1 MSSLPGFSA
10 ATSDWFASAFAGPT
24 PVQQQGWER
33 IASGE
38 HALLIAPT
46 GSGKTLAAFLWAID
60 QLGRLPEDADE
71 GVRVLYVS
79 PLKALIYDIERN
91 LRAPL
96 VGIGRAAARLGESF
110 REPVVSVRT
119 GDTPQKARQA
129 FKKHPGSVLVTTPES
144 LYLILGSQA
153 RETLRSV
160 HTVVVDEVHALAPTK
175 RGAHLALSLER
186 LDALC
191 DAPPQRIGL
200 SATVKPVQEVA
211 NYLAGGRDVAIV
223 DTSAKPH
230 LDLQI
235 VVPVKDLERPVP
247 PPQALEPAGDVLQIY
262 DAEDAAAEDGTD
274 YAADGMGY
282 GAFQQAAPRRGIWPA
297 IQPRLLELVKA
308 HRSTIVFVN
317 SRSLCER
324 LARVLNE
331 MAETDEDAP
340 LVRAH
345 HGSVSH
351 AQRTEIEEAL
361 KGGRLRGIVA
371 TSSLELGIDMGAV
384 DLVIQ
389 VESPRST
396 ARGLQRVGRAGHQ
409 VGALSRARIFPKYR
423 GDLLE
428 ATVVSQR
435 MLRGELE
442 PIRVPRNTLD
452 ILAQHVVAMTSVRD
466 WGLAELEALVKRA
479 WGFRDL
485 SREAFVATLDMLAGR
500 YPSTEFADLRPR
512 LNWDRTEDVLKGR
525 RGSKAIALQNAG
537 TIPDRGLFTVHL
549 GAQGP
554 RIGELDEEMVHES
567 RPGETFVLGAST
579 WRIQEIT
586 RDRVV
591 VSPAP
596 GEPGRMPFWHG
607 DGPGRPIELGR
618 ALGAFLREVDSRSD
632 SHAREWLTE
641 SVPLDDFAVD
651 NLLAYV
657 REQKEATGTLP
668 TDRAITVER
677 FRDELGDWRVCILTP
692 FGARVHAPWALA
704 LEATLG
710 QDAGFV
716 VRAMWSDDGIVLR
729 LADNGEDELPLPAV
743 DALVPDPDDV
753 EDLVVEQLGDSP
765 LFASIFRENAGRAL
779 LLPRRRMGQRTP
791 LWAQRLRSSNLL
803 AVARQYP
810 AFPVVLETYR
820 SCLQDHF
827 DLPALVGLLA
837 DIRARKVK
845 IEPVETTSASPFAR
859 SLVYRYVAEYMYD
872 GDAPAAE
879 RRAQALTLDREL
891 LRDLLGQE
899 QLRELLDAGEL
910 TALEAELQCLA
921 EQRRARHADGLHDLL
936 RRLGDL
942 TPDEV
947 AARCDAALDV
957 SATLTELEAQRRAV
971 LVRIAGEER
980 WIAAEDVGLER
991 DGLGVVIP
999 PGLPQ
1004 AFLAPVDRPLS
1015 ELLRRYARTHG
1026 PFVPADPARRWGV
1039 SAAALAVAAAPL
1051 LQAGTLL
1058 DGGFRPGGAG
1068 VEWCA
1073 PEVLR
1078 ALRRRT
1084 LAKLRGEVAPVE
1096 APALGRFL
1104 CEWHGIQSAG
1114 SDARGGRMERLRAVL
1129 AQLEGLPLPFSELED
1144 RILPARVPGFTP
1156 RMLDELGASGEV
1168 VWVGRGALGH
1178 SDGRVA
1184 LFRRE
1189 RLGVLFPKGSGDEA
1203 PDDALH
1209 QAILAHLERAGASFT
1224 VDLQLAAGDVSGK
1237 DLREALWDLVW
1248 AGLITNDTFGALR
1261 SLRGRTKAG
1270 GRRRGRKGRPVLG
1283 SGGRWSLVDRLRFR
1297 VPSDTERAHALA
1309 LGLLE
1314 RWGLVSREAASG
1326 ESVPGG
1332 FSSIYGVLQ
1341 AMEDAGKVRRGHFC
1355 EGLTGAQFAFPGAVD
1370 RLRKVRRPGDE
1381 HHVRFLAAVD
1391 PANPWGTL
1399 LPWPVTT
1406 GDARTAA
1413 RSGPRRV
1420 AGASV
1425 VLVNGAPVLYLAK
1438 GGKRLLTFP
1447 AADEDDNLTLALTVL
1462 PGAVRTSTRRALT
1475 VETIDGQP
1483 ARDSRRT
1490 EALLEAGFV
1499 LDYRGL
1505 TLEDN

>member
-1 MSSLPGFSA
+1 MSSPILPGFSA
-10 ATSDWFASAFAGPT
+10 ATSAWFLSAFKAPT
-24 PVQQQGWER
+24 PVQEQGWAR
-33 IASGE
+33 IASGD

-60 QLGRLPEDADE
+60 QLGALPGDAAP
-71 GVRVLYVS
+71 GVRVLYIS

-91 LRAPL
+91 LKAPL
-96 VGIGRAAARLGESF
+96 VGIGQAAARLGSPF

-153 RETLRSV
+153 REALRTV

-186 LDALC
+186 LDALTQT
-191 DAPPQRIGL
+191 PPQRVGL
-200 SATVKPVQEVA
+200 SATVRPVEEVA
-211 NYLAGGRDVAIV
+211 NYLAGGRDVSIV
-223 DTSAKPH
+223 DTSGPPH

-235 VVPVKDLERPVP
+235 VVPVRDLERPTP
-247 PPQALEPAGDVLQIY
+247 PPVPEPEVLSIDDPEDV
-262 DAEDAAAEDGTD
+262 AAEQGLDH
-274 YAADGMGY
+274 ASDGMGY
-282 GAFQQAAPRRGIWPA
+282 GAFQQAASRRGIWPA
-297 IQPRLLELVKA
+297 IHPRLLDLIQQ

-324 LARVLNE
+324 LARRLNE
-331 MAETDEDAP
+331 LAGTDDDAP

-361 KGGRLRGIVA
+361 KGGFLRGIVA

-428 ATVVSQR
+428 AAVVASR
-435 MLRGELE
+435 MLAGDLE
-442 PIRVPRNTLD
+442 PIQVPRNTLD
-452 ILAQHVVAMTSVRD
+452 ILAQHIVAMTAVQD
-466 WGLAELEALVKRA
+466 WELGALEALVKRA
-479 WGFRDL
+479 WSFRDL
-485 SREAFVATLDMLAGR
+485 SRDAFVATLDMLSGR

-512 LNWDRTEDVLKGR
+512 LNWDRDKDVLQGR

-537 TIPDRGLFTVHL
+537 TIPDRGLFSVHL
-549 GAQGP
+549 GPDGP

-579 WRIQEIT
+579 WRVQEIT

-591 VSPAP
+591 VTPAP

-618 ALGAFLREVDSRSD
+618 AVGAFLREIGSRSD
-632 SHAREWLTE
+632 ARARTWLADTI
-641 SVPLDDFAVD
+641 PMDTFAVE
-651 NLLAYV
+651 NLIDYV

-668 TDRAITVER
+668 TDRSITVER

-710 QDAGFV
+710 QAAGFV

-729 LADNGEDELPLPAV
+729 LADTGADDGVLPTM
-743 DALVPDPDDV
+743 DALVPDPEEV
-753 EDLVVEQLGDSP
+753 EDLIVAQLGESP
-765 LFASIFRENAGRAL
+765 LFASLFRENAGRAL
-779 LLPRRRMGQRTP
+779 LLPRKRMGKRTP
-791 LWAQRLRSSNLL
+791 LWAQRLRSSTLL

-827 DLPALVGLLA
+827 DLPALVGLLR
-837 DIRARKVK
+837 DIRARKVSV
-845 IEPVETTSASPFAR
+845 ESVETQSASPFSR
-859 SLVYRYVAEYMYD
+859 SLVYRYVAEYMYE

-879 RRAQALTLDREL
+879 RRAQALTLDRDL

-910 TALEAELQCLA
+910 AALEAELQCVTP
-921 EQRRARHADGLHDLL
+921 QRRARHLDGVHDLL
-936 RRLGDL
+936 RRLGELD
-942 TPDEV
+942 TDEV
-947 AARCDAALDV
+947 TERCEPDLDV
-957 SATLTELEAQRRAV
+957 AQSLGLLERQRRAV
-971 LVRIAGEER
+971 AVRVGGIAR
-980 WIAAEDVGLER
+980 WIAAEDVALYR

-1015 ELLRRYARTHG
+1015 ELLRRFARTHG
-1026 PFVPADPARRWGV
+1026 PFPPADVGRRWGLGV
-1039 SAAALAVAAAPL
+1039 AALAIAAAPL
-1051 LQAGTLL
+1051 LAAGSLL
-1058 DGGFRPGGAG
+1058 EGGFRPDGRGD
-1068 VEWCA
+1068 EWCA

-1096 APALGRFL
+1096 SEALARFL
-1104 CEWHGIQSAG
+1104 CAWHGIEAAG
-1114 SDARGGRMERLRAVL
+1114 SDARPGSPERLRAVL
-1129 AQLEGLPLPFSELED
+1129 AQLEGLHLPFSELED
-1144 RILPARVPGFTP
+1144 RILPARIPGFTP
-1156 RMLDELGASGEV
+1156 RMLDDLGARGEV
-1168 VWVGRGALGH
+1168 VWVGRGALGQ

-1184 LFRRE
+1184 LYRRE
-1189 RLGVLFPKGSGDEA
+1189 RLGLLFPRPVDSEA
-1203 PDDALH
+1203 PAEPLH
-1209 QAILAHLERAGASFT
+1209 TLLLEHLGRAGASFT
-1224 VDLQLAAGDVSGK
+1224 VDLQLVAGDVPGK
-1237 DLREALWDLVW
+1237 ELREALWDLVW
-1248 AGLITNDTFGALR
+1248 AGLVTNDTFAALR
-1261 SLRGRTKAG
+1261 GLRGRSKGG
-1270 GRRRGRKGRPVLG
+1270 GRRGRRPVLG

-1314 RWGLVSREAASG
+1314 RWGLVSREAAST
-1326 ESVPGG
+1326 ESIPGG

-1341 AMEDAGKVRRGHFC
+1341 AMEDGGTVRRGWFC

-1370 RLRKVRRPGDE
+1370 RLRKVRRPGE
-1381 HHVRFLAAVD
+1381 ERHVRLLAAVD
-1391 PANPWGTL
+1391 PANPWGAL
-1399 LPWPVTT
+1399 LPWPPTA
-1406 GDARTAA
+1406 GDPRYAA

-1425 VLVNGAPVLYLAK
+1425 VLVDGEPVVYVAT

-1447 AADEDDNLTLALTVL
+1447 TADDSDSLALALSVL
-1462 PGAVRTSTRRALT
+1462 PGAARMSSRRAIT
-1475 VETIDGQP
+1475 VETVDGAP
-1483 ARDSRRT
+1483 ARECPRT
-1490 EALLEAGFV
+1490 DALLAAGFV

-1505 TLEDN
+1505 TLEER

>member
-1 MSSLPGFSA
+1 MSDSLPGFSA
-10 ATSDWFASAFAGPT
+10 ATAAWFSSAFSGPT
-24 PVQQQGWER
+24 PVQEQGWAR

-38 HALLIAPT
+38 HALLVAPT

-60 QLGRLPEDADE
+60 QLGSLPEDAEE

-96 VGIGRAAARLGESF
+96 IGIGQQAARLGETF
-110 REPVVSVRT
+110 RPPVVSVRT
-119 GDTPQKARQA
+119 GDTPQRERQR

-153 RETLRSV
+153 RATLTSV
-160 HTVVVDEVHALAPTK
+160 HTVVIDEVHALAPTK

-200 SATVKPVQEVA
+200 SATVRPLDEVA
-211 NYLAGGRDVAIV
+211 NYLAGGRDVSIV

-235 VVPVKDLERPVP
+235 VVPVRDLERPTP
-247 PPQALEPAGDVLQIY
+247 PPVPEPEPDALSIY
-262 DAEDAAAEDGTD
+262 DAEDVEAEGLD
-274 YAADGMGY
+274 YGANGMGY
-282 GAFQQAAPRRGIWPA
+282 GAFQQAPQRGIWPA
-297 IQPRLLELVKA
+297 IQPRLLDLIQA

-324 LARVLNE
+324 LARRLNE
-331 MAETDEDAP
+331 LADVGDGPP

-351 AQRTEIEEAL
+351 AQRSEIEEAL
-361 KGGRLRGIVA
+361 KGGHLRGIVA

-428 ATVVSQR
+428 AAVVAQR
-435 MLRGELE
+435 MLAGELE
-442 PIRVPRNTLD
+442 PVRVPRNTLD
-452 ILAQHVVAMTSVRD
+452 ILAQHVVAMTSVQD
-466 WGLAELEALVKRA
+466 WSLEDLETLVKGA
-479 WGFRDL
+479 WSFRDL
-485 SREAFVATLDMLAGR
+485 SREALVATLDMLAGR

-512 LNWDRTEDVLKGR
+512 LNWDRTEDILQGR

-549 GAQGP
+549 GPEGP
-554 RIGELDEEMVHES
+554 RVGELDEEMVHES

-586 RDRVV
+586 RDRVIV
-591 VSPAP
+591 TPAP

-618 ALGAFLREVDSRSD
+618 ALGAFLRELGSRSD
-632 SHAREWLTE
+632 ARAREWLT
-641 SVPLDDFAVD
+641 SALPLDDFAVD
-651 NLLAYV
+651 NLIDYV
-657 REQKEATGTLP
+657 AEQKEATGTLP

-704 LEATLG
+704 LESTLG
-710 QDAGFV
+710 QTAGFV

-729 LADNGEDELPLPAV
+729 LADHGEEDLPLPSL
-743 DALVPDPDDV
+743 DALVPDPEEV

-765 LFASIFRENAGRAL
+765 LFASLFRENAGRAL
-779 LLPRRRMGQRTP
+779 LLPRKRMGKRTP
-791 LWAQRLRSSNLL
+791 LWAQRLRSASLL
-803 AVARQYP
+803 AVAQQYP

-827 DLPALVGLLA
+827 DLPALVGLLR

-845 IEPVETTSASPFAR
+845 IESVETPSASPFSR

-910 TALEAELQCLA
+910 HALEAELQCLA
-921 EQRRARHADGLHDLL
+921 PQRRARHADGLHDLL
-936 RRLGDL
+936 RRLGEL
-942 TPDEV
+942 STDEIV
-947 AARCDAALDV
+947 ARCDPELDV
-957 SATLTELEAQRRAV
+957 AATLIELEAQRRIAAV
-971 LVRIAGEER
+971 RVAGVER
-980 WIAAEDVGLER
+980 WIAAEDAALAR
-991 DGLGVVIP
+991 DGLGVVLP

-1026 PFVPADPARRWGV
+1026 PFAPSDPARRWGV

-1051 LQAGTLL
+1051 LHAGSVLE
-1058 DGGFRPGGAG
+1058 GGFRPGGVG
-1068 VEWCA
+1068 DEWCA

-1096 APALGRFL
+1096 APALARFL
-1104 CEWHGIQSAG
+1104 CDWHGIEAPG
-1114 SDARGGRMERLRAVL
+1114 SDARPGRLDRLRAVI
-1129 AQLEGLPLPFSELED
+1129 AQLEGFPLPFSELED
-1144 RILPARVPGFTP
+1144 RLLPARVPGFQP
-1156 RMLDELGASGEV
+1156 RMLDELGASGEI
-1168 VWVGRGALGH
+1168 VWVGRGALGQ

-1184 LFRRE
+1184 LYRRA
-1189 RLGVLFPKGSGDEA
+1189 RLGLLFPRPEDPEV
-1203 PDDALH
+1203 PDDPVH
-1209 QAILAHLERAGASFT
+1209 TAILEHLARAGASFS
-1224 VDLQLAAGDVSGK
+1224 VDLQLVADVTGSE
-1237 DLREALWDLVW
+1237 LREALWDLVW
-1248 AGLITNDTFGALR
+1248 AGLLTNDTFAALR
-1261 SLRGRTKAG
+1261 ALRGKSAG
-1270 GRRRGRKGRPVLG
+1270 RGRRGRRGRRPVLG
-1283 SGGRWSLVDRLRFR
+1283 SGGRWSLVDRLRFKH
-1297 VPSDTERAHALA
+1297 PTDTERAHALA

-1314 RWGLVSREAASG
+1314 RWGLVSREAAST

-1341 AMEDAGKVRRGHFC
+1341 AMEDGGKVRRGWFC
-1355 EGLTGAQFAFPGAVD
+1355 DGLTGAQFAFPGAVD

-1381 HHVRFLAAVD
+1381 HHVRLLAAVD
-1391 PANPWGTL
+1391 PANPWGAL
-1399 LPWPVTT
+1399 LPWPPTR
-1406 GDARTAA
+1406 GDARTST

-1425 VLVNGAPVLYLAK
+1425 VLVDGAPVVYVAA
-1438 GGKRLLTFP
+1438 GGKRLLTFA
-1447 AADEDDNLTLALTVL
+1447 AADEGDALTQALTVL
-1462 PGAVRTSTRRALT
+1462 PGAVRMSPRRALT

-1483 ARDSRRT
+1483 ARTSDRT
-1490 EALLEAGFV
+1490 EALLAAGFV